1 MNGNSLICFE
11 RNATTRAE
19 AEGMSL
25 TFYVFDHKPKYCSMS
40 MMVLHVKSPKA
51 LCCILWEPWISVRT
65 EMATHPKVVGILEQR
80 ACRLTNKVEAL

>member
-11 RNATTRAE
+11 LNATTRAE

-25 TFYVFDHKPKYCSMS
+25 TFYVFGHKPKYCSMS

-51 LCCILWEPWISVRT
+51 LCCILWEPWISVQT
-65 EMATHPKVVGILEQR
+65 EMVTHPKVVGILEQR